1 MITLLTYRDE
11 VMFTWFK
18 RDAEFLGY
26 EARQISKDLYE
37 LVVRLA
43 DGTEQVERF
52 DGQAALTARQVA
64 LQRELEQD
72 GWTGP
77 HGWNM

>member
-1 MITLLTYRDE
+1 
-11 VMFTWFK
+11 MFTWFK
-18 RDAEFLGY
+18 RNAEFLGY
-26 EARQISKDLYE
+26 EARQISANLYE

-43 DGTEQVERF
+43 DGTERVEQF
-52 DGQAALTARQVA
+52 DGQTALTERQLA
-64 LQRELEQD
+64 LQRELEEE

>member
-1 MITLLTYRDE
+1 
-11 VMFTWFK
+11 MFTWFK
-18 RDAEFLGY
+18 RNAEFLGY
-26 EARQISKDLYE
+26 EARQISTNLYE

-43 DGTEQVERF
+43 DGTERVEQF
-52 DGQAALTARQVA
+52 DGQAALTQRQLA
-64 LQRELEQD
+64 LQRELEEE